1 LAQNTNNSKWKT
13 VSTITQ
19 AGLFLKKPKTA
30 LSLQTNSMEM
40 SPTCVRLCSF
50 KDLGNAIR
58 EGNLEFIRNLT
69 KSKEALNS
77 FCRMISQRAIA
88 FDISLRRNS
97 SRKPERKSF
106 HRLLSQKLE
115 PKQIPHL
122 MRYSETVD
130 VTPFQLAILAQEK
143 DIISLMLN
151 SMIKHSENSR

>member
-1 LAQNTNNSKWKT
+1 M
-13 VSTITQ
+13 
-19 AGLFLKKPKTA
+19 LKFQ
-30 LSLQTNSMEM
+30 LNISDS
-40 SPTCVRLCSF
+40 LCSF

-69 KSKEALNS
+69 KSKESSNS
-77 FCRMISQRAIA
+77 FCRMIFQRAIK
-88 FDISLRRNS
+88 FDISLRMNS

-122 MRYSETVD
+122 LRYSETVD

-151 SMIKHSENSR
+151 SMIKHSEHSR